1 MSGGGGTTRNV
12 TKTGLG
18 DQQYANLSRGQDN
31 IRTDISAIGDGSEEE
46 IRRVSDQVRGVDR
59 NVSDLSRD
67 QQAGFQDVN
76 RNISGQTQQLSG
88 ELGAVNQQV
97 SGLDDRI
104 GGVQQSV
111 TEGFGGVNNQF
122 ADVGNQL
129 TGLTNDVGQGFSN
142 TQDSL
147 RTGFNDLNTAMGD
160 QFNTASQE
168 RMSGFSG
175 LSDQVGSG
183 FAGQSEFL
191 NNMSQ
196 NVLTGQQT
204 IQDVLGNTSNRLD
217 TYYGDL
223 AGRQGEIQQQVSGVQ
238 GGLSDFTSQY
248 DDDTRMADQ
257 TRADLQD
264 AVVNQTNR
272 IRNDLGRVQN
282 QQQQQQ
288 SRLMESVGG
297 VDENVREGNEASE
310 QRFRLAEDQRQEQ
323 GGDFTNRINGV
334 RDLLV
339 QTGQNLDQTTRQ
351 QYSDLVNSFDAQG
364 NLISNSIT
372 DQGITISRALDQQGN
387 LMVNRFDQNGAQIA
401 RNMLNVPTMLEEAR
415 RYQEQ
420 MLGGGSA
427 VPQGG
432 FAGSPLPFA
441 QTR

>member
-1 MSGGGGTTRNV
+1 MSGGGGTTYRT

-18 DQQYANLSRGQDN
+18 DQQYANLSRGQEN
-31 IRTDISAIGDGSEEE
+31 IRGDISQIGDGSEEE
-46 IRRVSDQVRGVDR
+46 IRKVQGQVRD
-59 NVSDLSRD
+59 VSQDVGNLGRD
-67 QQAGFQDVN
+67 QDQGFQGVN
-76 RNISGQTQQLSG
+76 RNINNQTQQLSG
-88 ELGAVNQQV
+88 EIGSVGQSV
-97 SGLDDRI
+97 SGLGDSI
-104 GGVQQSV
+104 GGVQESV
-111 TEGFGGVNNQF
+111 TQGFGSVNNQF
-122 ADVGNQL
+122 SDVGNQL
-129 TGLTNDVGQGFSN
+129 SGLSNDVSQGFSN
-142 TQDSL
+142 TGDQI
-147 RTGFNDLNTAMGD
+147 RTGLSDLDTSMGD
-160 QFNTASQE
+160 QFNQASQE
-168 RMSGFSG
+168 RMQGFSG

-191 NNMSQ
+191 QGMSQ
-196 NVLTGQQT
+196 NVLGGQQT
-204 IQDVLGNTSNRLD
+204 IQDVLGDTSNRLD

-238 GGLSDFTSQY
+238 GGLSDFTAQY
-248 DDDTRMADQ
+248 DDDTKMADQ

-288 SRLMESVGG
+288 SRLMDSVSG
-297 VDENVREGNEASE
+297 VDETVQEGNQANE
-310 QRFRLAEDQRQEQ
+310 QRFQLAESQRQEQ
-323 GGDFTNRINGV
+323 GNTFGNRLNGV

-351 QYSDLVNSFDAQG
+351 QYTDLVNSFDSQG
-364 NLISNSIT
+364 NLIQNSIN

-387 LMVNRFDQNGAQIA
+387 LLVNRFDQNGSQIA
-401 RNMLNVPTMLEEAR
+401 RNLLNVPTMLEEAQ
-415 RYQEQ
+415 RYQDQ
-420 MLGGGSA
+420 LLGGGAS

>member
-1 MSGGGGTTRNV
+1 MSGGGGTTTNV
-12 TKTGLG
+12 TETGLG
-18 DQQYANLSRGQDN
+18 DQQYANLSRGQEN
-31 IRTDISAIGDGSEEE
+31 IRTDIRGIGDGSQEE
-46 IRRVSDQVRGVDR
+46 IRRVSDQIRGVDR
-59 NVSDLSRD
+59 GVDNLSRE
-67 QQAGFQDVN
+67 QEIGFQNVN

>member
-1 MSGGGGTTRNV
+1 MSGGGGTTTNV
-12 TKTGLG
+12 TETGLG
-18 DQQYANLSRGQDN
+18 DQQYANLSRGQEN
-31 IRTDISAIGDGSEEE
+31 IRTDIRGIGDGSEEE
-46 IRRVSDQVRGVDR
+46 IRRVSNQIRGVDR
-59 NVSDLSRD
+59 GVDNLSRD
-67 QQAGFQDVN
+67 QEIGFQNVN
-76 RNISGQTQQLSG
+76 RNISGQTQQLTG
-88 ELGAVNQQV
+88 ELNNVNRQV
-97 SGLDDRI
+97 SGLDDSI

-111 TEGFGGVNNQF
+111 NEGFGNVNNQF
-122 ADVGNQL
+122 SDVGNQL

-142 TQDSL
+142 AQDTI
-147 RTGFNDLNTAMGD
+147 RTGFNDMNTAMGD

-191 NNMSQ
+191 NSMSQ
-196 NVLTGQQT
+196 NVLGGQQT
-204 IQDVLGNTSNRLD
+204 IQDVLGDTSNRLD

-223 AGRQGEIQQQVSGVQ
+223 AGRQGDIQEQVSGVQ

-248 DDDTRMADQ
+248 EDDIKLANQ

-264 AVVNQTNR
+264 QVINQTGR

-282 QQQQQQ
+282 QQQEQQ
-288 SRLMESVGG
+288 SRLMSSVSG

-310 QRFRLAEDQRQEQ
+310 QRFRLSENQTQNQ
-323 GGDFTNRINGV
+323 SSTLGNRINDV

-351 QYSDLVNSFDAQG
+351 QYSELVNSFDAQG
-364 NLISNSIT
+364 SLISNSISE
-372 DQGITISRALDQQGN
+372 QGVAITRALDQQGN
-387 LMVNRFDQNGAQIA
+387 LMVNRFDQNGSQIA
-401 RNMLNVPTMLEEAR
+401 QNMLNVPTMLEEAR
-415 RYQEQ
+415 RFQEQ